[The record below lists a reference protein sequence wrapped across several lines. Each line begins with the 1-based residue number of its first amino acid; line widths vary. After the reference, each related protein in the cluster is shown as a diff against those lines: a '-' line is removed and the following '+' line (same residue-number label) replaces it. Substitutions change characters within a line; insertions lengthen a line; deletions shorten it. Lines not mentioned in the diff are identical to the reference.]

1 MKVVVP
7 IKQILDPTGF
17 VVNRRRE
24 RIFVNREDYIIN
36 PNDKN
41 ALEAALQLKD
51 ADESVEVIAV
61 SLGLARADDA
71 LREALAM
78 GADAAYLLSD
88 DTLAG
93 VDARGAALALAAAVR
108 KIGDVALVVTGSVAL
123 DTGGGQMAPR
133 LAEALGWPQ
142 VTGVWGFV
150 VDDGTL
156 RAKRA
161 WGDGYLEVETA
172 LPAVLAVLPEANKP
186 RYPHGGRIM
195 DAYREMEVT
204 VWDTEALG
212 LSPGEL
218 APLVTERGQAFPPP
232 RTFGELIT
240 GAPEEAAREL
250 VSHLR
255 VQKILGDW

>member
-133 LAEALGWPQ
+133 LAEALG
-142 VTGVWGFV
+142 
-150 VDDGTL
+150 L
-156 RAKRA
+156 C
-161 WGDGYLEVETA
+161 VEKVEQTTDPNGKG
-172 LPAVLAVLPEANKP
+172 PAAN
-186 RYPHGGRIM
+186 RVSIHGR
-195 DAYREMEVT
+195 VH
-204 VWDTEALG
+204 V
-212 LSPGEL
+212 
-218 APLVTERGQAFPPP
+218 
-232 RTFGELIT
+232 
-240 GAPEEAAREL
+240 AARADAGMQYTVESVRSRTSRNRPPGPFTTATMQP
-250 VSHLR
+250 VSYTHLTLPT
-255 VQKILGDW
+255 KA